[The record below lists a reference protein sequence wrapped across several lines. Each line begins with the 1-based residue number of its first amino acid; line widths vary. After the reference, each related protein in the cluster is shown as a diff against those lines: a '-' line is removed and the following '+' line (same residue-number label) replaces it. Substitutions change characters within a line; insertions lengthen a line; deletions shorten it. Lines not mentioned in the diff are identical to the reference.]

1 MSLAPEAPVRVGVLG
16 VGTVGAALVRL
27 LARHPEFIV
36 TAALVRDPGRA
47 RDLGARP
54 PRLTTDPDEA
64 IDGAD
69 IVVELLGGV
78 EWPTAL
84 MARAAER
91 GARLV
96 TANKAALAEA
106 WPTWRPW
113 IEAGRVGFEA
123 AVMAGTPAIGP
134 LTGALRGSRMHALEA
149 VLNGTCAYLI
159 GELERGVALE
169 TALAEAQRLG
179 YTEADPSLDVD
190 GWDAAH
196 KVAVV
201 ARMTVAPELAWSD
214 VVPRVRGVR
223 GLTPDWVRTE
233 RAAGRRV
240 RLVAYVEPDG
250 AGGWRVGVEPR
261 SIAAERPLAF
271 LADGRNALVYRGDA
285 VGEVWIAG
293 PGAGAY
299 VTASAVLA
307 DVLQAARG
315 EPGPRPARAVV
326 SPVDASPTTPGVVTP
341 SLA

>member
-1 MSLAPEAPVRVGVLG
+1 MSVVTEAPKRIGVLG
-16 VGTVGAALVRL
+16 AGTVGAAFLRL
-27 LARHPEFIV
+27 LARHPQFSV
-36 TAALVRDPGRA
+36 TAALVRDLGRP
-47 RDLGARP
+47 RDLGPRP
-54 PRLTTDPDEA
+54 PRLTTDPEEA

-69 IVVELLGGV
+69 VVVEVLGGV
-78 EWPTAL
+78 EEPSAWMAL
-84 MARAAER
+84 AAER

-106 WPTWRPW
+106 WTTWRPW

-134 LTGALRGSRMHALEA
+134 LAGALRGSRMRSLEA

-159 GELERGVALE
+159 GEMERGVPFDA
-169 TALAEAQRLG
+169 ALAEAQRLG
-179 YTEADPSLDVD
+179 YAEADPSLDVD

-196 KVAVV
+196 KVTLL
-201 ARMTVAPELAWSD
+201 ARLTVDPDLAWTDVAPH
-214 VVPRVRGVR
+214 VRGVR
-223 GLTPDWVRTE
+223 GLTPEWVRAE
-233 RAAGRRV
+233 RAAGRAV

-261 SIAAERPLAF
+261 SLAADAPLAF

-315 EPGPRPARAVV
+315 EPGPRPAQRFSSA
-326 SPVDASPTTPGVVTP
+326 DARLPEPG
-341 SLA
+341 